1 MPRAFRLDQA
11 EAASNLQEAASRG
24 ARPCGARAER
34 PQGVSDRWSRCPG
47 CWHRLHRATPRHGDR
62 ADGPPGRRTRRARSS
77 RGLRGAHRFLRLRSM
92 RSVRSGGSGVHSLAG
107 SCQTASRGVLTA
119 ERPDSG
125 GSPASGRSFTIRVR
139 GPVAFSG
146 PPKGRCRGR
155 TGGAG
160 PSHRPGPALR
170 RARGS
175 PPERSFRGT
184 SDSSHRPLPAS
195 ALPPGCGS
203 NLPCAPAAPSRP
215 CARDRL
221 AGRGQRYCWA
231 RGAHPILEP
240 LPPSADVTA
249 AYGPWP
255 RRE

>member
-1 MPRAFRLDQA
+1 M
-11 EAASNLQEAASRG
+11 
-24 ARPCGARAER
+24 
-34 PQGVSDRWSRCPG
+34 SDRWSRCPG

-107 SCQTASRGVLTA
+107 SCQTASRRALTA
-119 ERPDSG
+119 ERPDPG

-146 PPKGRCRGR
+146 PRRAVAEVGP
-155 TGGAG
+155 GGAG

-184 SDSSHRPLPAS
+184 FRFLAQTASRLRAS
-195 ALPPGCGS
+195 AGMWQQPAVRTRRPVVHMRPGSAGRKRSAILLGPTGAPDSRTAAAVGGRDGCVRAMAPPG
-203 NLPCAPAAPSRP
+203 R
-215 CARDRL
+215 
-221 AGRGQRYCWA
+221 GRGHVGHGIA
-231 RGAHPILEP
+231 RK
-240 LPPSADVTA
+240 
-249 AYGPWP
+249 
-255 RRE
+255 